1 MKIKMIKL
9 KSKIEDMLVLI
20 VSIPIMIFTVAS
32 ALAFMALPV
41 VLIIWLIQQCFK

>member
-32 ALAFMALPV
+32 VLAFIALPIVLV
-41 VLIIWLIQQCFK
+41 VWLIQQLF